1 MAQYY
6 TGYTKMKNKLH
17 LALDMTGTPICGQGT
32 MSNVI
37 SLFLENDD
45 WTLEQMAIMSADLDP
60 NLCKKCYK
68 INLVEIGKSNA

>member
-6 TGYTKMKNKLH
+6 SGYTKMANKLH
-17 LALDMTGTPICGQGT
+17 LALDMTGKPLCGQGT
-32 MSNVI
+32 MSSVI

-45 WTLEQMAIMSADLDP
+45 WTLEEMAIMSVDLDP

-68 INLVEIGKSNA
+68 INLVEIGEQNG